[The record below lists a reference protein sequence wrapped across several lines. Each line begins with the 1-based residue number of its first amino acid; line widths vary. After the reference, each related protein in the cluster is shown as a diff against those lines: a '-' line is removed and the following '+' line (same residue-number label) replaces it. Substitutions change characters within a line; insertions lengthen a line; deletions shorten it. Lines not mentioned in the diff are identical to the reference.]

1 MQVAC
6 IHGVPV
12 FMSDRDGHWFPV
24 LRVLHQYPDMM
35 PKLRTDQVRG
45 LLTTTDWRWNP
56 RHTK

>member
-12 FMSDRDGHWFPV
+12 FMSDRDGHWYPV

-35 PKLRTDQVRG
+35 PKLRTDQVG
-45 LLTTTDWRWNP
+45 S
-56 RHTK
+56 